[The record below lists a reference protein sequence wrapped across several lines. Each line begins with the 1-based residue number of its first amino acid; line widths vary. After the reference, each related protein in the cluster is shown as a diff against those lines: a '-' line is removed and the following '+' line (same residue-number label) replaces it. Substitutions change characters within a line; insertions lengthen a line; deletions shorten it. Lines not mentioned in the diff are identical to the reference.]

1 MPKQPSWKVDVKS
14 LSHNQIVDLLEKLQG
29 SGRQDIILS
38 LRQELIGR
46 ARIRGLSDAEIVKSL
61 SRGVPRGL
69 RLQEVAKE
77 WAEALGLTVEEF
89 KRIANVRYELRDLSP
104 LEEQQASS
112 PARLLFVDISLAAFV
127 GLWKLWRVSF
137 CRSYA

>member
-14 LSHNQIVDLLEKLQG
+14 LSHNEIVDLLEKLQG

-38 LRQELIGR
+38 LRQELISR

-89 KRIANVRYELRDLSP
+89 KRIANVR
-104 LEEQQASS
+104 
-112 PARLLFVDISLAAFV
+112 
-127 GLWKLWRVSF
+127 
-137 CRSYA
+137 